1 MTVLV
6 TGGAGYIGGHMV
18 LGLLDAGEVP
28 IVVDDMSNGVPWA
41 VPPEVHFIWGD
52 SGDYE
57 TVARVIETHKVDTV
71 IHFAG
76 RLITPQFYDDPLEYY
91 LANTAKSRT
100 LLSAVQKLGIKHFI
114 FSSTAAVYGN
124 PATNP
129 VPETAPL
136 APISAYGS
144 SKLMTEMML
153 HDVAAVC
160 DLRFVAL
167 RYFNVAGADPEGRY
181 GQSTTKTTLLVQ
193 IAAQVALGIRP
204 YIEIYG
210 DDYPTADGTCIRD
223 YIHVTDLVDAHLAAL
238 RHLRNSGASFVA
250 NCGYGRG
257 YSVKQVLD
265 MTQTIAGRE
274 LVRKIGA
281 RRKGDA
287 VEVVAEANLV
297 RTKLGWSPRYA
308 DLATIVTHALR
319 WEEQLQKKRRLRNRV
334 SER

>member
-18 LGLLDAGEVP
+18 LGLLDAGEEP
-28 IVVDDMSNGVPWA
+28 VVIDDMSNGVPWA
-41 VPPEVHFIWGD
+41 IPNGVRFVLGD

-57 TVARVIETHKVDTV
+57 TVARTIAKYDVDAV
-71 IHFAG
+71 VHFAA
-76 RLITPQFYDDPLEYY
+76 RLITPQYYDDPLEYY
-91 LANTAKSRT
+91 HANTVKSRT
-100 LLSAVQKLGIKHFI
+100 LLSAVQNLGVKHFI

-124 PATNP
+124 PPINP

-144 SKLMTEMML
+144 SKLMTEIML
-153 HDVAAVC
+153 GDLAAVR
-160 DLRFVAL
+160 DLRYVTL
-167 RYFNVAGADPEGRY
+167 RYFNVAGADPGGRY

-204 YIEIYG
+204 FIEIYG

-223 YIHVTDLVDAHLAAL
+223 YIHVSDLVDAHLAAL
-238 RHLRNSGASFVA
+238 HHLRNTGNNLVA

-265 MTQTIAGRE
+265 ITQKVAGRDFE
-274 LVRKIGA
+274 RRIGP
-281 RRKGDA
+281 RRRGDA
-287 VEVVAEANLV
+287 VEVAAIRRSRDDRRACIAMGRAAAKELPLH
-297 RTKLGWSPRYA
+297 RPRLRSPEKKW
-308 DLATIVTHALR
+308 IVT
-319 WEEQLQKKRRLRNRV
+319 
-334 SER
+334 ERPFP

>member
-18 LGLLDAGEVP
+18 LGLLDAGEEP
-28 IVVDDMSNGVPWA
+28 VVIDDMSNGVPWA
-41 VPPEVHFIWGD
+41 IPNGVRFVLGD

-57 TVARVIETHKVDTV
+57 TVARTIAKYDVDAV
-71 IHFAG
+71 VHFAA
-76 RLITPQFYDDPLEYY
+76 RLITPQYYDDPLEYY
-91 LANTAKSRT
+91 HANTVKSRT
-100 LLSAVQKLGIKHFI
+100 LLSAVQNLGVKHFI

-124 PATNP
+124 PPMNP

-144 SKLMTEMML
+144 SKLMTEIML
-153 HDVAAVC
+153 GDLAAVR
-160 DLRFVAL
+160 DLRYVTL
-167 RYFNVAGADPEGRY
+167 RYFNVAGADPNGRY

-204 YIEIYG
+204 FIEIYG

-238 RHLRNSGASFVA
+238 HHLRNAGTNLVA

-265 MTQTIAGRE
+265 MTQKVAGRDFE
-274 LVRKIGA
+274 RRIGP
-281 RRKGDA
+281 RRRGDA
-287 VEVVAEANLV
+287 VEVVAEPNLI
-297 RTKLGWSPRYA
+297 RNEFGWSPRYA
-308 DLATIVTHALR
+308 DLATIVEHALR
-319 WEEQLQKKRRLRNRV
+319 WEEQLQRNYRFTNRV
-334 SER
+334 

>member
-18 LGLLDAGEVP
+18 LGLLDAGEKPV
-28 IVVDDMSNGVPWA
+28 IIDNMSNGVPWA
-41 VPPEVHFIWGD
+41 IPHGVPFVLGD

-57 TVARVIETHKVDTV
+57 TVARTIEKYKVDAV
-71 IHFAG
+71 IHFAA

-91 LANTAKSRT
+91 HANTVKSRT
-100 LLSAVQKLGIKHFI
+100 LLSAVQNLGIKHFI

-124 PATNP
+124 PPMNP

-136 APISAYGS
+136 APISAYGT

-153 HDVAAVC
+153 RDVAAVR
-160 DLRFVAL
+160 DLKYVAL
-167 RYFNVAGADPEGRY
+167 RYFNVAGADPKGRY

-204 YIEIYG
+204 AIEISG
-210 DDYPTADGTCIRD
+210 DDYPTVDGTCVRD
-223 YIHVTDLVDAHLAAL
+223 YIHVSDLVDAHLAAL
-238 RHLRNSGASFVA
+238 HHLRAGGKNLIA

-265 MTQTIAGRE
+265 MTQRVSGRSFE
-274 LVRKIGA
+274 RKIGP
-281 RRKGDA
+281 RRLGDA
-287 VEVVAEANLV
+287 VEVVAEANLI
-297 RTKLGWSPRYA
+297 RATLGWRPRYD
-308 DLATIVTHALR
+308 DLATIVEHALQ
-319 WEEQLQKKRRLRNRV
+319 WEEQLRKKYRFE
-334 SER
+334 SCMG

>member
-18 LGLLDAGEVP
+18 LALLDAGEEP
-28 IVVDDMSNGVPWA
+28 VVIDNMLNGVPWA
-41 VPPEVHFIWGD
+41 IPRGVHFVLGD

-57 TVARVIETHKVDTV
+57 TVARTIESRKVDAV
-71 IHFAG
+71 IHFAA

-91 LANTAKSRT
+91 QANTVKSRT
-100 LLSAVQKLGIKHFI
+100 LLSAVQNLGVKHFI

-124 PATNP
+124 PPMNP

-136 APISAYGS
+136 VPISAYGT
-144 SKLMTEMML
+144 SKLVTEMML
-153 HDVAAVC
+153 RDVAAVR
-160 DLRFVAL
+160 DLRYVAL
-167 RYFNVAGADPEGRY
+167 RYFNVAGADPIGRY

-204 YIEIYG
+204 FVEIFG
-210 DDYPTADGTCIRD
+210 DDYPTADGTCVRD

-238 RHLRNSGASFVA
+238 RHLRNSGKNLIA

-265 MTQTIAGRE
+265 MTEKVSGRSFE
-274 LVRKIGA
+274 RRIG
-281 RRKGDA
+281 RRRGGDA
-287 VEVVAEANLV
+287 VEVVAEANLI
-297 RTKLGWSPRYA
+297 RKELRWSPRYA
-308 DLATIVTHALR
+308 DLATIIEHALR
-319 WEEQLQKKRRLRNRV
+319 WEERLRRKYRFDNRT
-334 SER
+334 

>member
-18 LGLLDAGEVP
+18 LGLLDAGEEP
-28 IVVDDMSNGVPWA
+28 VVIDNMSNGVPWA
-41 VPPEVHFIWGD
+41 IPNGVRFALGD

-57 TVARVIETHKVDTV
+57 TVSRTIETHKVDAV
-71 IHFAG
+71 IHFAA

-91 LANTAKSRT
+91 HANTVKSRT
-100 LLSAVQKLGIKHFI
+100 LLSAVQNLGVRHFI

-124 PATNP
+124 PPMNP

-136 APISAYGS
+136 APISAYGT

-153 HDVAAVC
+153 RDVAAVR
-160 DLRFVAL
+160 DLKYVAL
-167 RYFNVAGADPEGRY
+167 RYFNVAGADPNGRY

-204 YIEIYG
+204 HIEIYS
-210 DDYPTADGTCIRD
+210 DDYPTMDGTCVRD
-223 YIHVTDLVDAHLAAL
+223 YIHVSDLVDAHLAAL
-238 RHLRNSGASFVA
+238 RHLRNSGKNLIA

-265 MTQTIAGRE
+265 MTEKVSGRGFE
-274 LVRKIGA
+274 RRIGP
-281 RRKGDA
+281 RRRGDA
-287 VEVVAEANLV
+287 VEVVAEANLI
-297 RTKLGWSPRYA
+297 RKELGWSPRYA
-308 DLATIVTHALR
+308 DLATIVEHALR
-319 WEEQLQKKRRLRNRV
+319 WEEQLQKKYRFDNRA
-334 SER
+334 

>member
-18 LGLLDAGEVP
+18 LALLDAGEEP
-28 IVVDDMSNGVPWA
+28 VVIDNMLNGVPWA
-41 VPPEVHFIWGD
+41 IPSGVQFVLGD

-57 TVARVIETHKVDTV
+57 TVARTIENHNVDAV
-71 IHFAG
+71 IHFAA

-91 LANTAKSRT
+91 HANTVKSRT
-100 LLSAVQKLGIKHFI
+100 LLSAVQNLGIKHFI

-124 PATNP
+124 PPVNP

-136 APISAYGS
+136 APISAYGT

-153 HDVAAVC
+153 RDVAAVR
-160 DLRFVAL
+160 DLRYVAL
-167 RYFNVAGADPEGRY
+167 RYFNVAGADPNGRY

-204 YIEIYG
+204 FVEIFG
-210 DDYPTADGTCIRD
+210 DDYPTPDGTCVRD

-238 RHLRNSGASFVA
+238 RHLRNSGNNLIA

-265 MTQTIAGRE
+265 MTEKVSGRSFE
-274 LVRKIGA
+274 RRIGP
-281 RRKGDA
+281 RRRGDA
-287 VEVVAEANLV
+287 VEVVAEANLI
-297 RTKLGWSPRYA
+297 RKELRWSPRYA
-308 DLATIVTHALR
+308 DLATIIEHALR
-319 WEEQLQKKRRLRNRV
+319 WEEQLQRKYRFDNRT
-334 SER
+334 

>member
-18 LGLLDAGEVP
+18 LGLLDAGEEP
-28 IVVDDMSNGVPWA
+28 VVIDDMSNGVPWA
-41 VPPEVHFIWGD
+41 IPNGVRFVLGD

-57 TVARVIETHKVDTV
+57 TVARTIAKYDVDAV
-71 IHFAG
+71 VHFAA
-76 RLITPQFYDDPLEYY
+76 RLITPQYYDDPLEYY
-91 LANTAKSRT
+91 HANTVKSRT
-100 LLSAVQKLGIKHFI
+100 LLSAVQNLGVKHFI

-124 PATNP
+124 PPMNP

-144 SKLMTEMML
+144 SKLMTEIML
-153 HDVAAVC
+153 GDLAAVR
-160 DLRFVAL
+160 DLRYVTL
-167 RYFNVAGADPEGRY
+167 RYFNVAGADPGGRY

-204 YIEIYG
+204 FIEIYG

-223 YIHVTDLVDAHLAAL
+223 YIHVSDLVDAHLAAL
-238 RHLRNSGASFVA
+238 HHLRNTGKNLVA

-265 MTQTIAGRE
+265 ITQKVAGRDFE
-274 LVRKIGA
+274 RRIGP
-281 RRKGDA
+281 RRRGDA
-287 VEVVAEANLV
+287 VEVVAEAKLI
-297 RTKLGWSPRYA
+297 RKELGWSPRYA
-308 DLATIVTHALR
+308 DLATIVEHALR
-319 WEEQLQKKRRLRNRV
+319 WEEQLQRNYRFTDRV
-334 SER
+334 